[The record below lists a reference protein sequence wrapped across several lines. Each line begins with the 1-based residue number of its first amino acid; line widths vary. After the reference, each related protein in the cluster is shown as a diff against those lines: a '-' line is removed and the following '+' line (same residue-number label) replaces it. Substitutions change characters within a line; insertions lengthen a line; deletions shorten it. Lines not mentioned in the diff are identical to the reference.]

1 MVCQFYCMDF
11 CCRAATNVANGYIF
25 FEKKRFSVLN
35 VRTLITQKARG
46 AVSPKGTPAG
56 SPRAKKQLRSR
67 GSAGAF
73 AAAGALGNLRG
84 AGALRSA
91 GRLGSAGR
99 RRGAGRLGSAGAG
112 RLRHRRA
119 GRSCGSRSAGRG
131 RVGAAGNQRQR
142 HQRRNS
148 KNKNFFHS
156 ENLHFF
162 DSLYS
167 LSARAAE
174 CCARA
179 FVKAV
184 SDYSIFC
191 VKDKMFFVHFNEL

>member
-11 CCRAATNVANGYIF
+11 CCHAATNVANGYIF
-25 FEKKRFSVLN
+25 LKKSVSLSSMC
-35 VRTLITQKARG
+35 VTLITQKARR

-56 SPRAKKQLRSR
+56 SPRAKKAITQPWKRWRFRCCWRSR
-67 GSAGAF
+67 QPQ
-73 AAAGALGNLRG
+73 RCW
-84 AGALRSA
+84 RSQK
-91 GRLGSAGR
+91 RWQTRKCCR

-167 LSARAAE
+167 LSCPRRRVLRKGI
-174 CCARA
+174 C
-179 FVKAV
+179 KG
-184 SDYSIFC
+184 C
-191 VKDKMFFVHFNEL
+191 V

>member
-11 CCRAATNVANGYIF
+11 CCHAATNVANGYIF
-25 FEKKRFSVLN
+25 LKKSVSLSSMC
-35 VRTLITQKARG
+35 VHSLHKKARG
-46 AVSPKGTPAG
+46 RFPQREPAG

-73 AAAGALGNLRG
+73 AGAGALGNLRG